1 MRMEFRKREK
11 QFIITPKNEKSLTNK
26 GNKLVKI
33 KDNGKKNVKREMV
46 NEKRKM

>member
-26 GNKLVKI
+26 GNKPVKI
-33 KDNGKKNVKREMV
+33 KMME
-46 NEKRKM
+46 RKIWRGYKGTY